1 MDEERQARVVVRRA
15 RVGRPS
21 SGARTFRPNELI
33 RVEIRM
39 PAALAAQLFELAAA
53 SSRPVSATASDLL
66 AAALSEREADTR

>member
-1 MDEERQARVVVRRA
+1 MDEERKARVEVRRA

-39 PAALAAQLFELAAA
+39 PASVAAQLFELAA
-53 SSRPVSATASDLL
+53 SSRRPVSATASDLL
-66 AAALSEREADTR
+66 AAALAGREADTR